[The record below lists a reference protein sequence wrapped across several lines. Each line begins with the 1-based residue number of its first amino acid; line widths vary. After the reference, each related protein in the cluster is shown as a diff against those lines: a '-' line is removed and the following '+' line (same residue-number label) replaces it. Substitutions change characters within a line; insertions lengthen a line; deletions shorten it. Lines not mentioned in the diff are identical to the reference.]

1 MTQYCCSSA
10 KVVLFYSVTI
20 PEMVIEQSSSIV
32 NLHWDRGG
40 GGMIPTGII
49 GY

>member
-1 MTQYCCSSA
+1 ME
-10 KVVLFYSVTI
+10 FYGI
-20 PEMVIEQSSSIV
+20 SSIA

-40 GGMIPTGII
+40 GGGGGGGGEGVIPTGII

>member
-1 MTQYCCSSA
+1 M
-10 KVVLFYSVTI
+10 
-20 PEMVIEQSSSIV
+20 IEATNVSSIA

-40 GGMIPTGII
+40 GGMGVGGVIPTGII